1 MILMIPLSY
10 NLRSL
15 FVRKTT
21 TIATALGLGLVV
33 FVLAS
38 ALMLSAGIE
47 KTLVTAGEPD
57 HAIVLR
63 KGSDTEMASSIET
76 KTVGLITAAP
86 GVKKE
91 GTTPIGSGEIVV
103 VVALDK
109 LGEAEGAVSN
119 VLVRGMTEQG
129 RTLRS
134 DVKIV
139 EGTWPRPGTD
149 EVAIGRGIVGNFK
162 GMRMGESF
170 DLKKNRPMKVV
181 GIFEAQG
188 SSFESEI
195 WVDADIL
202 RGAFGREGLVNSVTV
217 RLESASAF
225 DGFKAAME
233 NDKQLG
239 LEALQERD
247 YYQKQSQNTK
257 MFFTI
262 MGTVITIFFGFGAII
277 GAMITMHAAIAQRQR
292 EIGTLRALGFSRF
305 AILFSFLLE
314 SVMLALIGGVL
325 GIVAALIVSFF
336 KFSTM
341 NFATWQEITFKFEAD
356 PLVLGICLLVGAGM
370 GIVGGFFPALRAA
383 RVSPIEAMRG

>member
-21 TIATALGLGLVV
+21 TIATALGIGLVV

-47 KTLVTAGEPD
+47 KTLVTAGQPD

-76 KTVGLITAAP
+76 KTVGLISAAP

-91 GTTPIGSGEIVV
+91 GTAPIASGEIVV
-103 VVALDK
+103 VIALDK
-109 LGEAEGAVSN
+109 LGAAEGAVSN
-119 VLVRGMTEQG
+119 VLVRGMNEQG

-139 EGTWPRPGTD
+139 EGNWPRPGTD

-162 GMRMGESF
+162 GMQIGESF

-181 GIFEAQG
+181 GVFEAGG

-195 WVDADIL
+195 WADADIA

-217 RLESASAF
+217 RLESPSAF

-239 LEALQERD
+239 LEALLERD
-247 YYQKQSQNTK
+247 YYEKQSQGTK
-257 MFFTI
+257 LFFTI
-262 MGTVITIFFGFGAII
+262 MGTVITLFFGVGAII
-277 GAMITMHAAIAQRQR
+277 GAIITMHAAIAQRQR
-292 EIGTLRALGFSRF
+292 EIGTLRALGFSRLS
-305 AILFSFLLE
+305 ILFSFLLE
-314 SVMLALIGGVL
+314 SVMLALLGGVV
-325 GIVAALIVSFF
+325 GIVAALCVSFF

-341 NFATWQEITFKFEAD
+341 NFATWQEITFKFD
-356 PLVLGICLLVGAGM
+356 PDPVLLGIGLLAGAGM
-370 GIVGGFFPALRAA
+370 GIIGGFFPALRAA
-383 RVSPIEAMRG
+383 RVSPLEALRG

>member
-47 KTLVTAGEPD
+47 KTLVASGQSD

-91 GTTPIGSGEIVV
+91 GTTPVGSGEIVV

-109 LGEAEGAVSN
+109 LGAAEGAVSN

-129 RTLRS
+129 RALRS

-149 EVAIGRGIVGNFK
+149 EVAIGKGIVGNFK

-181 GIFEAQG
+181 GIFEAGG

-202 RGAFGREGLVNSVTV
+202 RGAFGREGLVSSVTV
-217 RLESASAF
+217 RLDSPSAF

-247 YYQKQSQNTK
+247 YYEKQSQGTK
-257 MFFTI
+257 LFFTI
-262 MGTVITIFFGFGAII
+262 MGTVITIFFGAGAII

-314 SVMLALIGGVL
+314 SVMLALIGGAV

-341 NFATWQEITFKFEAD
+341 NFATWQEITFRFD
-356 PLVLGICLLVGAGM
+356 PDPVVLGICLLVGAGM